1 MSVGVVDRGL
11 IFYPTRPGQAAW
23 SRNRTGIANRIVLPK
38 SDGILKC
45 VNLTDFKCVL
55 FLSLMTKLKVS

>member
-1 MSVGVVDRGL
+1 MSVGVVDSGL
-11 IFYPTRPGQAAW
+11 ISYPTRPGPGAW
-23 SRNRTGIANRIVLPK
+23 SRNRTEIVKRTAVPK

-55 FLSLMTKLKVS
+55 FLSLMTKL